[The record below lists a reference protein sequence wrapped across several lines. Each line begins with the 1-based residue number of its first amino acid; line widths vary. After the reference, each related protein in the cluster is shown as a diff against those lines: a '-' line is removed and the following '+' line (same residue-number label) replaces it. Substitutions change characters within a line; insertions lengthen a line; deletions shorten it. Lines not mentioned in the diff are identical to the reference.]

1 MFNNNIQRILSARL
15 GTQVPKFQNPAMPL
29 VPTPGM
35 ADYPDWLE
43 FEKLAPSII
52 SNYNNL
58 SDSLKINQFNQWK
71 ENKKAEELGLKRQF
85 EEQART
91 YLPKYG
97 NMSPEEQQSLFNQWK
112 QNFNTNTVQN
122 FWDKTNGAEWI
133 TDSNLKNVFNAPT
146 ITEQKQPE
154 TNQFNTDPDYAA
166 FKNATGI
173 DMSTFKGEQDLN
185 FLGEQYEAWKAAG
198 SPGKWEFGANNS
210 NGTRNYDVTTKMQV
224 NKDVQ
229 KALSPA
235 LNGIGSAF
243 GVSNLG
249 DKVSNTINTFN
260 NSIDLTGTNK
270 ALEKVNKDLNTIDL
284 NTEAGRAAFN
294 QKKQE
299 RDDLLKKAKTNATMN
314 LVGQGV
320 GLAADI
326 TDEYIRDQFDYSDE
340 ASSVNGQGRK
350 AYDAVANSLMNFS
363 PYGTVAGGAMKVLG
377 TVNDLAGKKT
387 ERFTADQDTINQLGG
402 SYAGSA
408 SNITEA
414 ASKANKKFGLLD
426 GSKVKKINKQIQE
439 ARRQQGI
446 MQDLASEAQDY
457 ASSQTLLS
465 QADALSYQFQ
475 LNGGYDQRYMR
486 AAKDGAKIQY
496 FKEPFKVQLSDC
508 DKFEVTLSDVPTVL
522 KQGGTLLDKLDKAS
536 TFKVVLSDVP
546 PESFKKG
553 GQIKDREIE
562 VIETNTNQKSVIP
575 EGALHKNKHH
585 LNDVGVDDSEL
596 TKKGIPVVDNQ
607 GDQQA
612 EIELNEIIFTLE
624 VTKELETRYKEFY
637 EEGTSESK
645 KNELAE
651 EAGKLLWKEI
661 LYNTDDRTGLIDTL
675 KKGGTL
681 KAQEGIQ
688 VPDVLSV
695 KVPDQSFAV
704 KHKPLYQEWI
714 KTVNPDYINPNY
726 DLETAYKYLPFEQM
740 ERWRF
745 AVNQPTRKLQD
756 YYLNYQDPKTGE
768 YIYHTGF
775 IAMMPNGDYIFL
787 KKGTEKTNPELH
799 WETDTYHAGTNGLK
813 ETYDLVYDAKEGR
826 YFYRKKK
833 AKKHEFGGTL
843 TQSDIDKMVKQA
855 LINILTNG

>member
-15 GTQVPKFQNPAMPL
+15 GTQVPKFQNPAGPM
-29 VPTPGM
+29 PGM
-35 ADYPDWLE
+35 TDYPDWLE
-43 FEKLAPSII
+43 FEKEALKTIP
-52 SNYNNL
+52 NYKTL
-58 SDSLKINQFNQWK
+58 SASDKTQKFNEWK
-71 ENKKAEELGLKRQF
+71 LSLKRQF
-85 EEQART
+85 EIEAQ
-91 YLPKYG
+91 KYRPDYG
-97 NMSPEEQQSLFNQWK
+97 RMSSEEQQSLFNEWK
-112 QNFNTNTVQN
+112 KNFNSNSTQSFN
-122 FWDKTNGAEWI
+122 FWDKSNGAEWI
-133 TDSNLKNVFNAPT
+133 DPNLKNVFNAPT
-146 ITEQKQPE
+146 TTEQKQPE
-154 TNQFNTDPDYAA
+154 TKQFNSDPNYSA
-166 FKNATGI
+166 FIKASGI
-173 DMSTFKGEQDLN
+173 DITTIKDPTL
-185 FLGEQYEAWKAAG
+185 LGQQFNAWKEAG
-198 SPGKWEFGANNS
+198 SPDKWEFGAKE
-210 NGTRNYDVTTKMQV
+210 NYDVTTKMQV

-229 KALSPA
+229 KVLSPA
-235 LNGIGSAF
+235 LSSIGSAF

-270 ALEKVNKDLNTIDL
+270 ALEKVNKNLNTLSITDP
-284 NTEAGRAAFN
+284 NYVK
-294 QKKQE
+294 KKQKLE
-299 RDDLLKKAKTNATMN
+299 EDRKELMKTAKTNATMN

-350 AYDAVANSLMNFS
+350 AYDAVSNSLMSFS

-446 MQDLASEAQDY
+446 MQDLASESQDQ

-637 EEGTSESK
+637 EEDTSESK

-688 VPDVLSV
+688 VPDALSV
-695 KVPDQSFAV
+695 KIPDQSFSV
-704 KHKPLYQEWI
+704 KHKPTYQEWI

-726 DLETAYKYLPFEQM
+726 DLETAYKYFPFEQM

-768 YIYHTGF
+768 YIYHTGS
-775 IAMMPNGDYIFL
+775 IAMMPNGDYVFL

-799 WETDTYHAGTNGLK
+799 WETDTYHDGTNGLK
-813 ETYDLVYDAKEGR
+813 ETHDLVYDTKEGR

-833 AKKHEFGGTL
+833 AKKHESGGIL

>member
-1 MFNNNIQRILSARL
+1 MFNNNIQRNLSARL
-15 GTQVPKFQNPAMPL
+15 GTQVPKFQNPAGPVPL
-29 VPTPGM
+29 TDAQILWQDFEKDAKLYLPGYDSFSEEDKKGKFNIWKEFKQKYPTAIIPWAWGNSFTPNN
-35 ADYPDWLE
+35 ADWLTDPE
-43 FEKLAPSII
+43 LRKAF
-52 SNYNNL
+52 NL
-58 SDSLKINQFNQWK
+58 PD
-71 ENKKAEELGLKRQF
+71 
-85 EEQART
+85 
-91 YLPKYG
+91 LP
-97 NMSPEEQQSLFNQWK
+97 Q
-112 QNFNTNTVQN
+112 
-122 FWDKTNGAEWI
+122 
-133 TDSNLKNVFNAPT
+133 
-146 ITEQKQPE
+146 QKQPE
-154 TNQFNTDPDYAA
+154 TKQFNSDPNYSA
-166 FKNATGI
+166 FIKASGI
-173 DMSTFKGEQDLN
+173 DITTIKDTTL
-185 FLGEQYEAWKAAG
+185 LGQQFNAWKEAG
-198 SPGKWEFGANNS
+198 SPDKWEFGAKE
-210 NGTRNYDVTTKMQV
+210 NYDVTTKMQV

-229 KALSPA
+229 KVLSPA
-235 LNGIGSAF
+235 LSSIGSAF

-270 ALEKVNKDLNTIDL
+270 ALEKVNKDLNTLSITDP
-284 NTEAGRAAFN
+284 NYVKKR
-294 QKKQE
+294 QKLEEDRKE
-299 RDDLLKKAKTNATMN
+299 LMKTAKTNATMN

-350 AYDAVANSLMNFS
+350 AYDAVANSLMSFS

-377 TVNDLAGKKT
+377 AVNDIAGKKT

-446 MQDLASEAQDY
+446 MQDLASEAQDQ

-465 QADALSYQFQ
+465 QADTLSYQFQ

-508 DKFEVTLSDVPTVL
+508 GKFEVELSEVPTVL

-675 KKGGTL
+675 KKGGVI
-681 KAQEGIQ
+681 KAQEGTEIPIVSLEDFINEKIKDRTEQAIQ
-688 VPDVLSV
+688 KATTR
-695 KVPDQSFAV
+695 KVGYKF
-704 KHKPLYQEWI
+704 K
-714 KTVNPDYINPNY
+714 NPNWSNCIATATDNY
-726 DLETAYKYLPFEQM
+726 GVPIVIRNSDLMADPKKYGFEELQFNSIDDLPIG
-740 ERWRF
+740 
-745 AVNQPTRKLQD
+745 ALIQD
-756 YYLNYQDPKTGE
+756 YNKPKNTSVPGHTIMYVGLSDP
-768 YIYHTGF
+768 
-775 IAMMPNGDYIFL
+775 N
-787 KKGTEKTNPELH
+787 
-799 WETDTYHAGTNGLK
+799 
-813 ETYDLVYDAKEGR
+813 KEGR
-826 YFYRKKK
+826 SFPLYSYSSGKSIPEDMHNYAKYNFMRWDDKVKPRAYRYIGTPTERSQWEEEYYSLYPSKKP
-833 AKKHEFGGTL
+833 KHQQGGSL
-843 TQSDIDKMVKQA
+843 NQFDIDKMVKQA